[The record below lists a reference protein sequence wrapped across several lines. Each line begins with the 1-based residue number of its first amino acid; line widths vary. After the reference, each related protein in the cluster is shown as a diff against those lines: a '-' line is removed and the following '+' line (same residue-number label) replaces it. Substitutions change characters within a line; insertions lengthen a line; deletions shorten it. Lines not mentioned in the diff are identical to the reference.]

1 MPAPF
6 SKDLRERI
14 IIKHK
19 KGIKPI
25 QIQKELEIKSLSA
38 VCSIIKRYEET
49 GSIEPSPLNN
59 GRPPKMT
66 EKNKEDLKLAIHT
79 QPDITLEE
87 LKEQLNL
94 PISISRICRILN
106 NELGLPFKKNSFP
119 TKSKSSRCRQKA

>member
-1 MPAPF
+1 MPVAL

-19 KGIKPI
+19 KGKTPV
-25 QIQKELEIKSLSA
+25 QIQSDLEIKSLST
-38 VCSIIKRYEET
+38 VCGIIKRYKET

-66 EKNKEDLKLAIHT
+66 AENTTALKNAVLA

-94 PISISRICRILN
+94 PICISRICRILN
-106 NELGLPFKKNSFP
+106 EKLDLPRKKNSFSRKP
-119 TKSKSSRCRQKA
+119 KS